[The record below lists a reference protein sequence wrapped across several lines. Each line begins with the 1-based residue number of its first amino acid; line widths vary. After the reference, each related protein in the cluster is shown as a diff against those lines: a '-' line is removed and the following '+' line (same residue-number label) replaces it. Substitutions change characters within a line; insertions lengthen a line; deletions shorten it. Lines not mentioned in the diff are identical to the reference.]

1 MTRPPMAP
9 VAGLSRTSSL
19 PSPPP
24 RPAKRAVP
32 TEESP
37 RPAPSPGPAP
47 EPAAKAEPTR
57 PRRAGRESA
66 DTVRPVTVSLPASLV
81 QGVRDRSRIDGV
93 SQPEVLMDALVATQS
108 RLEELVTSEPAHQ
121 TTRSDGLFIRRESG
135 PRRDEPLATLTV
147 RMLSRNV
154 DTIDALVEKIG
165 APSRSALCAA
175 ALRDYLAG
183 HAHRD

>member
-1 MTRPPMAP
+1 
-9 VAGLSRTSSL
+9 
-19 PSPPP
+19 
-24 RPAKRAVP
+24 
-32 TEESP
+32 
-37 RPAPSPGPAP
+37 
-47 EPAAKAEPTR
+47 
-57 PRRAGRESA
+57 
-66 DTVRPVTVSLPASLV
+66 
-81 QGVRDRSRIDGV
+81 
-93 SQPEVLMDALVATQS
+93 MDALVATQS

-135 PRRDEPLATLTV
+135 RRRDEPLATLTV

>member
-24 RPAKRAVP
+24 RPARRAVP

-57 PRRAGRESA
+57 PRRARRESA

-121 TTRSDGLFIRRESG
+121 TTRSNWLFITRESVL
-135 PRRDEPLATLTV
+135 RHDEPSAGLDPVTSAEIDQRIVALTKQLGV
-147 RMLSRNV
+147 TRVVVTPEM
-154 DTIDALVEKIG
+154 D
-165 APSRSALCAA
+165 
-175 ALRDYLAG
+175 
-183 HAHRD
+183 

>member
-24 RPAKRAVP
+24 RPARRAAP
-32 TEESP
+32 IQESP
-37 RPAPSPGPAP
+37 IQESPGSTPTPAPA
-47 EPAAKAEPTR
+47 PAAKAERNR
-57 PRRAGRESA
+57 PRRARSESA

-81 QGVRDRSRIDGV
+81 QGVRDRSRVDGV

-108 RLEELVTSEPAHQ
+108 RLEELVINEPAHQ
-121 TTRSDGLFIRRESG
+121 ITRSDGLFIRRESG

-154 DTIDALVEKIG
+154 DTIDALVDEIG

-175 ALRDYLAG
+175 ALRAYLVG
-183 HAHRD
+183 